1 MTTYF
6 DNIMKL
12 VKENKD
18 LSKAPV
24 NALNRTVT
32 NAADKYNQL
41 Q

>member
-6 DNIMKL
+6 ENMMKL

-18 LSKAPV
+18 LSKAPI
-24 NALNRTVT
+24 NAINRAVT
-32 NAADKYNQL
+32 NATDKYSQL